1 MTTPYQR
8 LIALILIRCA
18 LQVSDTLGLK
28 QDIIREEDG
37 TPHVRTGVSG
47 LRWS

>member
-1 MTTPYQR
+1 MAAPYQR

-18 LQVSDTLGLK
+18 LRISDTLRLK
-28 QDIIREEDG
+28 QDIIQDKDG
-37 TPHVRTGVSG
+37 APQFRTGVSG